1 MSKLKDRIKEKLNVE
16 SILLGFLVSFPLAFI
31 LGYSNWDK
39 GIEDFM
45 DLFGYG
51 GTAWLHI
58 VIVCL
63 MWIVL
68 AAFSWLFGVS
78 LLGEERAMLRSAGMA
93 VLAIVTGVSFI
104 LAIETY
110 GEYINTLNILYMFE
124 DRAAERLMNWSGK
137 HMTVAEIA
145 AGFSAIIWVGM
156 ILSSIGR
163 VLFSTKIGSIIGWA
177 AITFLFFLP
186 GIWSWRTGR
195 NLEDAKYVYG
205 GLLLIGLVVVIYLVL
220 RQLFQ
225 RMSASGRG
233 TLGYVFGRIVDLILL
248 IALVGSPF
256 YFVYREGLG
265 LKWAIIAALI
275 APAVGS
281 AFYFSQSRKRQ
292 IF

>member
-58 VIVCL
+58 VIVSL

-68 AAFSWLFGVS
+68 AALSWLFGVS
-78 LLGEERAMLRSAGMA
+78 LLGEERAILRSAGMA

-124 DRAAERLMNWSGK
+124 D
-137 HMTVAEIA
+137 T
-145 AGFSAIIWVGM
+145 
-156 ILSSIGR
+156 
-163 VLFSTKIGSIIGWA
+163 LF
-177 AITFLFFLP
+177 
-186 GIWSWRTGR
+186 
-195 NLEDAKYVYG
+195 
-205 GLLLIGLVVVIYLVL
+205 
-220 RQLFQ
+220 
-225 RMSASGRG
+225 
-233 TLGYVFGRIVDLILL
+233 
-248 IALVGSPF
+248 
-256 YFVYREGLG
+256 
-265 LKWAIIAALI
+265 
-275 APAVGS
+275 
-281 AFYFSQSRKRQ
+281 
-292 IF
+292 